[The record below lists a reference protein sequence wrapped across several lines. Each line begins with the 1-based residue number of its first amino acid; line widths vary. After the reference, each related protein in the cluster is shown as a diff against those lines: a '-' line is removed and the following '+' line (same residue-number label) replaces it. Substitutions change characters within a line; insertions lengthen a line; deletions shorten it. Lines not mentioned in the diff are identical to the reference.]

1 MEKKET
7 KNARSF
13 RQTMCDVRQCVCW
26 VFVVDG
32 FSCAILIRNACRG
45 LCLFDGS
52 AAEADDGGGGGGLSC
67 CCRWHYFSSAETA
80 TTKRREEERNERRFC
95 SSSFMCVCVCV
106 RLRMRKNVRLLKR
119 IYRYSVNTLLES
131 CRRHHG
137 HGRQRRRCFFFYFY
151 FSSLLFTHSLA
162 WFTQQFTYAD
172 VADMRTHKTHKRIP
186 RRSRPKH
193 GKSACEIR
201 RIIIIIVNYT
211 VFE

>member
-1 MEKKET
+1 MVLPLKLMMVVVVVDWAAAAAGIISLLQKLQRRNDEKKKET
-7 KNARSF
+7 KGDS
-13 RQTMCDVRQCVCW
+13 VLLH
-26 VFVVDG
+26 
-32 FSCAILIRNACRG
+32 SCA
-45 LCLFDGS
+45 
-52 AAEADDGGGGGGLSC
+52 
-67 CCRWHYFSSAETA
+67 
-80 TTKRREEERNERRFC
+80 
-95 SSSFMCVCVCV
+95 CVCV

-119 IYRYSVNTLLES
+119 IYRYSVNTLPES